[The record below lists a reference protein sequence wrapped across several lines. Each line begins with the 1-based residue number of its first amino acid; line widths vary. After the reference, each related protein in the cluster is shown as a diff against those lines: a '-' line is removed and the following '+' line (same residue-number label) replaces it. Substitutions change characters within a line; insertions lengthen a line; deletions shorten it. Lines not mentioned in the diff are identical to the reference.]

1 MLDKFLN
8 TLLTSRTNIVIII
21 TMTFRIDQKIGK
33 HVYVYEVESYWDP
46 QKKQPRQKR
55 NYIGKKDPVTGQVS
69 TPRKGFKPRTSRDY
83 GHIHL
88 LLHLAR
94 RIGLPEVLRESFPEV
109 YQEILFLNLFQ
120 VLEAKPLYLFK
131 PWSEMTYLE
140 EPLELPSQKISRL
153 VEEIG
158 TREDWRD
165 QFFHSW
171 IKKQGDIH
179 AVIFD
184 ITSLSSYSRL
194 IEYLEWGYNRD
205 RDKLPQINLGLIL
218 GQPSQLPLA
227 YRIYPGSISDVTTLR
242 NILILLDDLGVR
254 DFTFILDRGFY
265 SAANIKDMAEER
277 IRFVLPL
284 SFSTKIATQL
294 ISKHHR
300 DLQSPLHGF
309 YFKKKPMFHV
319 KHEIAISDINLY
331 AHLFHDEKRKAD
343 EMEHLMRQIVE
354 VEGRV
359 EDKEFW
365 NKEAVEEYLGQ
376 SFRGI
381 SKLFEITGQA
391 PHFELKRKPK
401 TISRLMN
408 RMGKTVLLTND
419 PVLGREDIL
428 NLYRRKDA
436 LEKMFDAIKNEL
448 ESGRLRVSSKE
459 AMEGR
464 IFLTFLSLILHSEVS
479 RVMKEKDLYKTYTLS
494 EVLFELKK
502 LRIVTLTNG
511 KSYLTEVSK
520 RQRNLFEKFEVPVP
534 VAA

>member
-1 MLDKFLN
+1 MLDKYLDY
-8 TLLTSRTNIVIII
+8 LLTSSVNIVIIN
-21 TMTFRIDQKIGK
+21 TMSYRVNQKIGN

-46 QKKQPRQKR
+46 ERKQPRQRRK
-55 NYIGKKDPVTGQVS
+55 YIGKKDPITGKIS
-69 TPRKGFKPRTSRDY
+69 TPRKGFTPRVARDY
-83 GHIHL
+83 GHIYL
-88 LLHLAR
+88 LQNLAK
-94 RIGLPEVLRESFPEV
+94 RIGFQEVLRDAFPEV
-109 YQEILFLNLFQ
+109 WEEMFFLSLYQ

-131 PWSEMTYLE
+131 PWAEMSYLE
-140 EPLELPSQKISRL
+140 RPLVVSSQKISRL

-165 QFFHSW
+165 KFFHSW
-171 IKKQGDIH
+171 VKRQGDIQ
-179 AVIFD
+179 AIIFD

-205 RDKLPQINLGLIL
+205 RDKLPQINLGLIV

-227 YRIYPGSISDVTTLR
+227 YRVYPGSISDVRTLR

-254 DFTFILDRGFY
+254 EFTFILDRGFY
-265 SAANIKDMAEER
+265 SAANIKDMAEEK
-277 IRFVLPL
+277 IRFVMPL

-300 DLQSPLHGF
+300 DLQSPLYGF
-309 YFKKKPMFHV
+309 YYKRRPMFHV
-319 KHEIAISDINLY
+319 KREISISDVALY
-331 AHLFHDEKRKAD
+331 AHLFHDERRKAD

-354 VEGRV
+354 VEARV
-359 EDKEFW
+359 EGKEFW
-365 NKEAVEEYLGQ
+365 KKEAVEEYLEQ
-376 SFRGI
+376 SFKGI
-381 SKLFEITGQA
+381 SRLFDITGQT
-391 PHFELKRKPK
+391 PRFELKRKPK
-401 TISRLMN
+401 SISRLMN

-419 PVLGREDIL
+419 PALGREDML
-428 NLYRRKDA
+428 SLYRRKDT
-436 LEKMFDAIKNEL
+436 LEKMFDVIKNEL
-448 ESGRLRVSSKE
+448 DSRRLRVSSKE

-464 IFLTFLSLILHSEVS
+464 IFLTFLSLILYSEVS

-494 EVLFELKK
+494 EVFFELKK

-520 RQRNLFEKFEVPVP
+520 KQRNLFEKFEVPVP